1 MEVEPVE
8 SDKNLRGLRRL
19 DDEVESHIRSLSALG
34 VVSDSYG
41 AMLAPVLLKK
51 LPPDVRLTISRKTA
65 SSNPNVDQVLKI
77 MGEELIARERSSH
90 HAATPRHHEKH
101 SAALFASSSHSHT
114 PNCCYCHQAHSSID
128 CDTIKSVDARKQ
140 ALRSS
145 GRCFNCLGRGH
156 LSRTCR
162 SSTRCSNCRGKHHT
176 SVCACREPPRSL
188 IQPPKTTSPLNPSA
202 SPFTSTSN
210 NLCASSIKTSCC
222 KQLVQGYTTFPSRS
236 THLRFVCC

>member
-114 PNCCYCHQAHSSID
+114 PNCCYCHQPIRQLTVTQSSLLMHASKHFVAVEGVSIVWGEVTSAGPVAPLPDAPIVEASTIPVYVHAANHQEVLSNLLRQHHHSIRLLVHLHRLR
-128 CDTIKSVDARKQ
+128 TTFVQ
-140 ALRSS
+140 AA
-145 GRCFNCLGRGH
+145 
-156 LSRTCR
+156 SRPHVA
-162 SSTRCSNCRGKHHT
+162 N
-176 SVCACREPPRSL
+176 SL
-188 IQPPKTTSPLNPSA
+188 CKDIQP
-202 SPFTSTSN
+202 
-210 NLCASSIKTSCC
+210 
-222 KQLVQGYTTFPSRS
+222 FPAAAP
-236 THLRFVCC
+236 T